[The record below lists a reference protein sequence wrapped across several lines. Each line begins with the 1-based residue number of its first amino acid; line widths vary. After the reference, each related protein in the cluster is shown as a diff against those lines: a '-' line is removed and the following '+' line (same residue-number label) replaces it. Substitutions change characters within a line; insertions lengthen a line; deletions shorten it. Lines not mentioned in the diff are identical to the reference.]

1 MIPGMHIDIYR
12 MIAYPFITVVGNKL
26 HVNVNF
32 KVFFRV
38 LFLYSIW
45 VLEGPYDTPM
55 TELSSMNCKIIQYL
69 GATHL
74 TFDSELTN
82 LLRIRK
88 TEFQIIILHGGLC
101 IKVSIA
107 NQNKIQQFSLFTK
120 ILCTFINSN

>member
-1 MIPGMHIDIYR
+1 MIPGMHINTYR

-55 TELSSMNCKIIQYL
+55 TELSSMTCKIIKYL

-88 TEFQIIILHGGLC
+88 TEFQIIILHGG
-101 IKVSIA
+101 
-107 NQNKIQQFSLFTK
+107 
-120 ILCTFINSN
+120 

>member
-88 TEFQIIILHGGLC
+88 TEFQIIILHGG
-101 IKVSIA
+101 
-107 NQNKIQQFSLFTK
+107 
-120 ILCTFINSN
+120 